1 MTFRLMATESRDMT
15 QACPGTVAAAF
26 AKAEVPSLSSGP
38 IFAPAPH
45 LQGDGRSTT
54 SKDKLFRMSVDA

>member
-1 MTFRLMATESRDMT
+1 MT

-45 LQGDGRSTT
+45 LQRDGRSTT